1 MSPSDADVLATFRA
15 RVNMSA
21 DELAAWLDDPES
33 AHAGTG
39 AGLDSGR
46 RILAIL
52 RKNPKGDPKGYDEV
66 RAHAGSCFP
75 APPYLDAHD
84 SAVLCVLLACVRG
97 RAETGRREAHAQGR
111 RVSIPALLHRRTANA
126 LARITGTSRA
136 TSHKKAT

>member
-75 APPYLDAHD
+75 VPPYLDAHD
-84 SAVLCVLLACVRG
+84 SAVLCVLLACARVCVCG
-97 RAETGRREAHAQGR
+97 RAGGDRKT
-111 RVSIPALLHRRTANA
+111 
-126 LARITGTSRA
+126 
-136 TSHKKAT
+136 